1 MTTSPSSGLAGGLE
15 DAGETDRGKV
25 GILEASVSGRLC
37 ISPEVLELVLS
48 SLGGDE
54 GCLLKDAKAE
64 AGLHPV

>member
-1 MTTSPSSGLAGGLE
+1 ML
-15 DAGETDRGKV
+15 D
-25 GILEASVSGRLC
+25 ASVSGTLC
-37 ISPEVLELVLS
+37 INPEAFLLILS